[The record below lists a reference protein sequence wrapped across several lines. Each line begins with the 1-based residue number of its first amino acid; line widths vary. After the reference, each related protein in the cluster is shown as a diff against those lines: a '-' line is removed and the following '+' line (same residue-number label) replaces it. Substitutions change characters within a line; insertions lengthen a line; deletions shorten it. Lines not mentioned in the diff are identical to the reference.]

1 MHDKAILENVTNSES
16 IPDCCKN
23 QEMCDNAVDNYP
35 HELKSECSKAQK
47 VITESCKTQ
56 IMCDQA
62 VSIHPSTAK
71 FVLEWYKTQEIGD
84 KAVNKCFYVFDSVP
98 DWYKCQ
104 EMCYSVDSENPF
116 VLQYCPHK

>member
-1 MHDKAILENVTNSES
+1 MKNIYKHGVKNLPFVIIYVPDQYKTQKMHDKAILENVTNSES

-47 VITESCKTQ
+47 VITECCKTQ

-62 VSIHPSTAK
+62 VSIHPSRAK
-71 FVLEWYKTQEIGD
+71 FVLE
-84 KAVNKCFYVFDSVP
+84 
-98 DWYKCQ
+98 
-104 EMCYSVDSENPF
+104 
-116 VLQYCPHK
+116 